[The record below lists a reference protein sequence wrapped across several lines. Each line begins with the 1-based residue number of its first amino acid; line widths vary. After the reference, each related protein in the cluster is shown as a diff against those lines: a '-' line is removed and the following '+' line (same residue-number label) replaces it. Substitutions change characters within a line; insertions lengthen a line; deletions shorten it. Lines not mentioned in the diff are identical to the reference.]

1 MIWTDVIEQF
11 IKLDRKKFRKIHP
24 IFVKHEQQENT
35 KEFFSENLFV
45 LSQNTAIKRPL
56 CKQIVLVEY
65 LMTTKWANMV
75 TGQVA
80 ERLATD
86 IQLSTTRTKKET
98 QQFLQPKK
106 LEDFLAMIGPFSK
119 ID

>member
-35 KEFFSENLFV
+35 KEFFSGNLFV
-45 LSQNTAIKRPL
+45 LSQNTAIKQPL

-86 IQLSTTRTKKET
+86 IQLSTTRKKERNST
-98 QQFLQPKK
+98 I
-106 LEDFLAMIGPFSK
+106 LAIQKARRLFGYDRTIFQN
-119 ID
+119 

>member
-1 MIWTDVIEQF
+1 MIEQF

-35 KEFFSENLFV
+35 TEFFSGNLFV

-80 ERLATD
+80 ERLAND
-86 IQLSTTRTKKET
+86 IQLSTTRKKERNST
-98 QQFLQPKK
+98 I
-106 LEDFLAMIGPFSK
+106 LAT
-119 ID
+119 